1 MPHAARSSSRPGGRP
16 RPHSRARGRT
26 AQPAL
31 PFPGPDRADVPPVRR
46 GEERPWQRRHLVRLL
61 FSLLTAILIANALV
75 GDRGLPATLR
85 IQREHRELEAA
96 IAALRA
102 TNQRLQLE
110 AERLR
115 NDPAAIEELARRELG
130 FVRPGERLFIVTDR
144 RAPAPVE
151 DPSGRRL
158 ASREPPV
165 GALLASNRS
174 GMINERTG
182 TEVAVGRPRSAN
194 DSFD

>member
-1 MPHAARSSSRPGGRP
+1 MPQAARRSSHP
-16 RPHSRARGRT
+16 RDPLESRARERP

-46 GEERPWQRRHLVRLL
+46 AGERPWQRRHLARLL

-75 GDRGLPATLR
+75 GDRGLPDTLR
-85 IQREHRELEAA
+85 IRREHRELEAA

-110 AERLR
+110 VERLR
-115 NDPAAIEELARRELG
+115 NDPDAIEHLARRELG
-130 FVRPGERLFIVTDR
+130 LVRPGERLFIVTDR
-144 RAPAPVE
+144 RAPAPIE

-158 ASREPPV
+158 ASREPPA

-174 GMINERTG
+174 GMINEPLG
-182 TEVAVGRPRSAN
+182 AEVAAGRPRPAH

>member
-1 MPHAARSSSRPGGRP
+1 MPHAARSSSRPHRRPEAGSRSRGRP
-16 RPHSRARGRT
+16 

-31 PFPGPDRADVPPVRR
+31 PFSGPDQADAPPVRR
-46 GEERPWQRRHLVRLL
+46 GEGHPWQRRHLTRLL

-75 GDRGLPATLR
+75 GDRGLPANLR
-85 IQREHRELEAA
+85 IRHEHRELEAA

-102 TNQRLQLE
+102 TNRRLQLE

-130 FVRPGERLFIVTDR
+130 LVRPGERLFIVTDR

-158 ASREPPV
+158 ASKEPPS

-174 GMINERTG
+174 GMINEPTG
-182 TEVAVGRPRSAN
+182 TEVAVGRPRLAN
-194 DSFD
+194 DSLD

>member
-1 MPHAARSSSRPGGRP
+1 MPQAARRSSRPRGRP
-16 RPHSRARGRT
+16 HLASRARGRP

-31 PFPGPDRADVPPVRR
+31 PFPGSDPADVPPVRR
-46 GEERPWQRRHLVRLL
+46 GEKRPWQRRHLARLL

-85 IQREHRELEAA
+85 IRREHQDLEAA

-115 NDPAAIEELARRELG
+115 KDPAAIEDLARRELG
-130 FVRPGERLFIVTDR
+130 LVRPGERLFIVTDR
-144 RAPAPVE
+144 HAAVPAD
-151 DPSGRRL
+151 DPSGPRI
-158 ASREPPV
+158 ASREP
-165 GALLASNRS
+165 GTLLASNRS
-174 GMINERTG
+174 GMINEPKR
-182 TEVAVGRPRSAN
+182 TEVAAGRPRPAD
-194 DSFD
+194 DSLD

>member
-1 MPHAARSSSRPGGRP
+1 M
-16 RPHSRARGRT
+16 
-26 AQPAL
+26 
-31 PFPGPDRADVPPVRR
+31 PPVRR
-46 GEERPWQRRHLVRLL
+46 GEGRPWQRRHLTRLL

-75 GDRGLPATLR
+75 GDRGLPANLR
-85 IQREHRELEAA
+85 IRREHRELEAA

-110 AERLR
+110 AQRLR

-130 FVRPGERLFIVTDR
+130 LVRPGERLFIVTDR

-151 DPSGRRL
+151 DPSGPRL
-158 ASREPPV
+158 ASREPPA

-182 TEVAVGRPRSAN
+182 TEVAVGRPRPAN
-194 DSFD
+194 DSLD

>member
-1 MPHAARSSSRPGGRP
+1 MRS
-16 RPHSRARGRT
+16 
-26 AQPAL
+26 
-31 PFPGPDRADVPPVRR
+31 PD
-46 GEERPWQRRHLVRLL
+46 GRPWQRRHLARLL

-75 GDRGLPATLR
+75 GDRGLPASLR

-102 TNQRLQLE
+102 TNRRLQVE

-115 NDPAAIEELARRELG
+115 HDPAVIEELARRELG

-144 RAPAPVE
+144 RVPAAVA
-151 DPSGRRL
+151 DPAGRRI
-158 ASREPPV
+158 ASTEPPP
-165 GALLASNRS
+165 GGLLASNRS
-174 GMINERTG
+174 GMINEPSG
-182 TEVAVGRPRSAN
+182 MEVAVGRPRPAD